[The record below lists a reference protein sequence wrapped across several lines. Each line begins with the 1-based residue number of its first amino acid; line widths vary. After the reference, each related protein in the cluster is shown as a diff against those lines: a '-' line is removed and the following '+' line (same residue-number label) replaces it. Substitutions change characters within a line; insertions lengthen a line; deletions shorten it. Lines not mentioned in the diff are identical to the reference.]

1 MMLEMCMRSVGLGQ
15 GPWDEDIS
23 RGLAICHA
31 LESAVRS
38 GTVPPQLVRA
48 TGALRKKGE
57 ELRGRDAAAEGNAVV
72 RLAELI
78 SGCTIVR
85 PDQRMD
91 LGKIKTEL
99 DDILTDIM
107 SLSPYAAKPK
117 SCTVCNHRSFRVVWM
132 KDYLHREHQMSSS
145 CPFAIGKPSDFR
157 VSTQVCDDLQVV
169 RKEFVKEWNATVKFE
184 DEDDMAADEDDMAA
198 DKMRDFLRGSPLMLS
213 TRLRAATIT
222 FVRCPSWRR
231 GSIAPRFLSSTHL
244 QQD

>member
-1 MMLEMCMRSVGLGQ
+1 
-15 GPWDEDIS
+15 
-23 RGLAICHA
+23 
-31 LESAVRS
+31 
-38 GTVPPQLVRA
+38 VRA